1 MAHLFGMPMFGFV
14 INPGLSQAGYKVN
27 LIVFLLLVLT
37 VEPAYMPTTSLQEK
51 Y

>member
-1 MAHLFGMPMFGFV
+1 MVHLFGMLMFKFL
-14 INPGLSQAGYKVN
+14 IAGLSQAGYKVN